1 MICSIVE
8 MTEENGLNL
17 LDYLCHVSE
26 RMPNID
32 PKDSATIDELL
43 AYSNALPKNCK
54 AAR

>member
-1 MICSIVE
+1 MIRSIIE
-8 MTEENGLNL
+8 TTKENGLSL
-17 LDYLCHVSE
+17 LDYLCHMSE

-43 AYSNALPKNCK
+43 AYSNALPENCK